1 MVAHKSES
9 FPWRFVVVILL
20 GVSLFFAWKAQRIRE
35 RRTWDS
41 TYGQVTG
48 THKAQFEIP
57 PDLQRFGSPM
67 TKPRVH
73 TSVWTDYSY
82 EVDGERFA
90 GTWLESSGS
99 PRRDEVVRRWD
110 SRSLQG
116 EIVLVYYDPDHPE
129 QSVLELPTATVQ
141 KVALALSIL
150 LFIFGIFI
158 GSGRSLSKFQRPT
171 SRSQSQS

>member
-1 MVAHKSES
+1 MVAHKRES
-9 FPWRFVVVILL
+9 YPRRFAAVILL
-20 GVSLFFAWKAQRIRE
+20 GASLFFAWKAQRIGE

-48 THKAQFEIP
+48 THKAQLEIP
-57 PDLQRFGSPM
+57 PRLQTRFGPPM

-90 GTWLESSGS
+90 GTWLESSRS
-99 PRRDEVVRRWD
+99 SRRDEAVRLWS

-116 EIVLVYYDPDHPE
+116 ETVLVYHDPDHPE
-129 QSVLELPTATVQ
+129 QSALELPTGAVQ
-141 KVALALSIL
+141 KIALALSIL
-150 LFIFGIFI
+150 LFAFGIFI
-158 GSGRSLSKFQRPT
+158 GSGKSFPKFQRPT
-171 SRSQSQS
+171 SRF

>member
-1 MVAHKSES
+1 MVVHKGES
-9 FPWRFVVVILL
+9 YPRRVAAVILL
-20 GVSLFFAWKAQRIRE
+20 GLSLFFAWQAQRIGE

-48 THKAQFEIP
+48 THKARFEIP
-57 PDLQRFGSPM
+57 PRLQSRFRPPM

-82 EVDGERFA
+82 EVDGERFTGA
-90 GTWLESSGS
+90 WLESSRS
-99 PRRDEVVRRWD
+99 PRRDEVVRRWS
-110 SRSLQG
+110 SRFLQG
-116 EIVLVYYDPDHPE
+116 EIVLVYYDPDHLE

-150 LFIFGIFI
+150 LFILGIFI
-158 GSGRSLSKFQRPT
+158 GSGRELPKFQRPPLGEHG
-171 SRSQSQS
+171 